1 MLHRRCTNST
11 ESHRSMSAV
20 PLCKAYARRLVDA
33 EARNTGRPV
42 KDCIRAV
49 ARRLREPHGSILA
62 LLYRDPKDVRSRLVR
77 ALAEEVERTVRG
89 EIASLENELL
99 AVRLGAARRSEDELA
114 EIEADLAG
122 LKARLRPA
130 ASREA
135 A

>member
-49 ARRLREPHGSILA
+49 ARRLREPHGSI
-62 LLYRDPKDVRSRLVR
+62 
-77 ALAEEVERTVRG
+77 
-89 EIASLENELL
+89 
-99 AVRLGAARRSEDELA
+99 RRSCPCTP
-114 EIEADLAG
+114 
-122 LKARLRPA
+122 PA
-130 ASREA
+130 PTAPIACSNGAWRR
-135 A
+135 